1 MPHLNL
7 VVCEDY
13 AGPAFGI
20 RMLVSLL
27 NRHNTSLLALL
38 LTLVGIPG
46 PLRADDKKLSAGELI
61 YQKQCLRC
69 HGAQGEGVKKKYAA
83 PLEGDKSVQ
92 QLTKQIQ
99 KTMPE
104 DAPESLTSEQ
114 AEQVSK
120 YIHEAFYSKIARE
133 RNKPVRIDL
142 ARLTVRQYKLAVAD
156 VISHKQGKGWF
167 GDKRGMK
174 GDYFNFKHWRND
186 KKVIDRIDPSIN
198 FDFGTKSPEPGKIE
212 DYEFYIHWFGG
223 LLASETGW
231 HDIIV
236 QSNQA
241 VKLHVNDDQKPV
253 IDAWVKSGN
262 DTEYKAS
269 VYLIAGKVYPMKLEF
284 SKAKQGVD
292 DPKDKKQK
300 APPQPAFIR
309 LLWKPP
315 SEVAHV
321 IPPTNLTPAGFP
333 ETYAVTTPFPADDRS
348 YGWERGS
355 TVSKEWDAAT
365 TDAALDAA
373 SFVVNKLDKL
383 AGVKDKDK
391 DRDKKIRDFC
401 TSFVEHAFRRP
412 LSAADKTR
420 LIETPFKEAKNQEIA
435 VKHIVLLTLKSPA
448 FLYREIG
455 EQSDSYAVASRL
467 SFALWDSIPDEELLK
482 AAAAGK
488 LKTRE
493 QVQQQAWRMLTDERS
508 KAKVA
513 EFFKN
518 WLKLNHA
525 TDLAKDPKRYPGF
538 NGEIIHDLR
547 TSLDYTL
554 NEIIWSEKSNFKDL
568 LLSDQIYLN
577 DRLAK
582 FYGKEQKEPE
592 FKKVSLNPEY
602 RAGVLTHP
610 YLMSSFAY
618 VGETSPIH
626 RGVFLARGVL
636 GLTLRPPMEAFTP
649 LAADLHP
656 TLSTRERVSLQTKPQ
671 ACMSCHTIINPL
683 GFTMENFD
691 AVGRFRDKEKGKS
704 IDASGSYFTR
714 NGEMVSFKG
723 VREMAQFLANSP
735 EVHEAFA
742 EQLFQHLVKQPVRAY
757 STTKRKE
764 LTDSFT
770 GSGFNIK
777 NLIVH
782 IATDAALQGRTS
794 GGMAKK

>member
-1 MPHLNL
+1 MMQNRRLF
-7 VVCEDY
+7 VVQTLACW
-13 AGPAFGI
+13 
-20 RMLVSLL
+20 
-27 NRHNTSLLALL
+27 ALL
-38 LTLVGIPG
+38 SQIIGVH
-46 PLRADDKKLSAGELI
+46 ADDKKVSPGQLL

-69 HGAQGEGVKKKYAA
+69 HGPQGEGVKKKYAS

-104 DAPESLTSEQ
+104 DAPESLSAEE
-114 AEQVSK
+114 AEQVAK

-133 RNKPVRIDL
+133 RNRPARIDL

-156 VISHKQGKGWF
+156 VIGHKLGKGWF
-167 GDKRGMK
+167 GDQRGIK
-174 GDYFNFKHWRND
+174 GDYFGSKHWRNE
-186 KKVIDRIDPSIN
+186 KKAFDRVDETIN
-198 FDFGTKSPEPGKIE
+198 FDFETKAPVYVEQKKGEEKKGEEKKAIKPNVKIE

-223 LLASETGW
+223 ILASETGW

-241 VKLHVNDDQKPV
+241 VKLHFNDDQKPV

-269 VYLIAGKVYPMKLEF
+269 VYLIAGKVYPIKLEF
-284 SKAKQGVD
+284 SKANQGVD
-292 DPKDKKQK
+292 DKKDKKEK
-300 APPQPAFIR
+300 APPRPAFVR
-309 LLWKPP
+309 LMWKPP
-315 SEVAHV
+315 SEVVHV
-321 IPPTNLTPAGFP
+321 IPATNLTPSWFP

-355 TVSKEWDAAT
+355 TISKEWDAAT
-365 TDAALDAA
+365 TDAAIDAA
-373 SFVVNKLDKL
+373 NYVVNNIDMLT
-383 AGVKDKDK
+383 GVKEKDK
-391 DRDKKIRDFC
+391 ERDKKIKNYC
-401 TSFVEHAFRRP
+401 ASFLETAYRRP
-412 LSAADKTR
+412 LSKEEKTKLIDQPFEKSKNIDLLVKR
-420 LIETPFKEAKNQEIA
+420 L
-435 VKHIVLLTLKSPA
+435 VL
-448 FLYREIG
+448 R
-455 EQSDSYAVASRL
+455 
-467 SFALWDSIPDEELLK
+467 
-482 AAAAGK
+482 AAASGK

-493 QVQQQAWRMLTDERS
+493 QVQQQAWRMIGDERA

-513 EFFKN
+513 EFFQN
-518 WLKLNHA
+518 WLKLNHV

-547 TSLDYTL
+547 TSLDL
-554 NEIIWSEKSNFKDL
+554 FLRDIIWSEKSNFKEL
-568 LLSDQIYLN
+568 LLSDDLYLN

-582 FYGKEQKEPE
+582 FYGQT
-592 FKKVSLNPEY
+592 KKDAKFTKVKLNPEH

-636 GLTLRPPMEAFTP
+636 GLTLRPPQEAFTP
-649 LAADLHP
+649 LPADLHP

-691 AVGRFRDKEKGKS
+691 AVGRFREKENGKL
-704 IDASGSYFTR
+704 IDATGSYFTR
-714 NGEMVSFKG
+714 SGQQVSFQG
-723 VREMAQFLANSP
+723 VRELAQFLANSP
-735 EVHEAFA
+735 EVHEAFV

-757 STTKRKE
+757 SSSKRKE

-770 GSGFNIK
+770 GSGFHVK

-782 IATDAALQGRTS
+782 IATDAALQGRPT
-794 GGMAKK
+794 GGVAKK

>member
-1 MPHLNL
+1 
-7 VVCEDY
+7 
-13 AGPAFGI
+13 
-20 RMLVSLL
+20 MLVNFPNKSVTTATAVLVA
-27 NRHNTSLLALL
+27 LAC
-38 LTLVGIPG
+38 VVF
-46 PLRADDKKLSAGELI
+46 PLHADDKKLSPGALI

-69 HGAQGEGVKKKYAA
+69 HGAQGEGVKKKYES

-92 QLTKQIQ
+92 QLTSQIQ

-104 DAPESLTSEQ
+104 DAPESLTNEQ
-114 AEQVSK
+114 AEQVAR
-120 YIHEAFYSKIARE
+120 YIHESFYSKIARE
-133 RNKPVRIDL
+133 RNRPARIDL
-142 ARLTVRQYKLAVAD
+142 SRLTVRQYKLAVAD
-156 VISHKQGKGWF
+156 VIGHKQGKGSF
-167 GDKRGMK
+167 GDKRGIK
-174 GDYFNFKHWRND
+174 GDYFNAKGWRND
-186 KKVIDRIDPSIN
+186 KKVFDRIDGIIN

-223 LLASETGW
+223 MLAHETGW

-241 VKLHVNDDQKPV
+241 VRLHVNDDRKPV

-269 VYLIAGKVYPMKLEF
+269 VYLIAGKVYPIKLEF

-292 DPKDKKQK
+292 DSKEKKLK
-300 APPQPAFIR
+300 APPQPAFVK

-321 IPPTNLTPAGFP
+321 IPATNLTPNWFP
-333 ETYAVTTPFPADDRS
+333 ESYAVSTPFPADDRS

-355 TVSKEWDAAT
+355 TISKEWDAAT
-365 TDAALDAA
+365 TEAALDAA
-373 SFVVNKLDKL
+373 SFVANHIEKL
-383 AGVKDKDK
+383 AGVKEKDK
-391 DRDKKIRDFC
+391 DREKKIRDYC
-401 TSFVEHAFRRP
+401 TSFVEHAYRRP
-412 LSAADKTR
+412 LSAEERSR
-420 LIETPFKEAKNQEIA
+420 LIEKPFEQQKNQELAIKR
-435 VKHIVLLTLKSPA
+435 VVLLALKSPN

-455 EQSDSYAVASRL
+455 EQNDSFAVASRL
-467 SFALWDSIPDEELLK
+467 SFALWDSVPDADLLK

-493 QVQQQAWRMLTDERS
+493 QVQQQAWRMIGDERS

-513 EFFKN
+513 EFFKH
-518 WLKLNHA
+518 WLKLNHV

-538 NGEIIHDLR
+538 NSEIIHDLR
-547 TSLDYTL
+547 TSLDLFL
-554 NEIIWSEKSNFKDL
+554 NEIVWSEKSNFKEL
-568 LLSDQIYLN
+568 LLSDQVYLN
-577 DRLAK
+577 DRLAR
-582 FYGKEQKEPE
+582 FYGQEQKDPA
-592 FKKVSLNPEY
+592 FKKVKLNAEH

-636 GLTLRPPMEAFTP
+636 GLTLRPPQEAFTP
-649 LAADLHP
+649 LPADLHP

-683 GFTMENFD
+683 GFTMEHFD
-691 AVGRFRDKEKGKS
+691 AVGRYRDKDNGKTV
-704 IDASGSYFTR
+704 DASGSYYTR
-714 NGEMVSFKG
+714 SGELVTFKG

-757 STTKRKE
+757 STSKRKE

-770 GSGFNIK
+770 SSGFNMK
-777 NLIVH
+777 NLIVQ
-782 IATDAALQGRTS
+782 IATDAALQGRTT
-794 GGMAKK
+794 GGLAKK